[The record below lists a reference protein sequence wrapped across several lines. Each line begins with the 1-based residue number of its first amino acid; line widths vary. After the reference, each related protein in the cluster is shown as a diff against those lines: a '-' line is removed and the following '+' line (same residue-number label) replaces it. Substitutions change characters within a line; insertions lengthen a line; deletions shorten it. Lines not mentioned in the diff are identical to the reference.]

1 MPLYQYQYLDDDGKP
16 VEEFVEILQ
25 QISEDALQVNPEN
38 GRRIQR
44 IICAPAIRDSMPV
57 WERCQDVRDHIK
69 MTRPKY
75 INDGKK
81 RIKFDPKKHG

>member
-1 MPLYQYQYLDDDGKP
+1 MPIYQYQYLDKDGKP
-16 VEEFVEILQ
+16 LDEFIEILQ
-25 QISEDALQVNPEN
+25 KITEDALSVDPDT
-38 GRRIQR
+38 GRPIQR
-44 IICAPAIRDSMPV
+44 IICAPSVRDSTPV

-81 RIKFDPKKHG
+81 RIRFDPKKHG